1 MADALEQ
8 ERRKSMV
15 DEKKAKDIERALNEK
30 LYFLNELTRKKD
42 ED

>member
-1 MADALEQ
+1 
-8 ERRKSMV
+8 MV

-42 ED
+42 EDE